1 MSKLRSVLC
10 RNINNIIP
18 QEEVGIMPWCCWPSV
33 GKIVKVTHSWV
44 ICLRRHYVG
53 PRWARIYIIPVGVCM
68 PC

>member
-1 MSKLRSVLC
+1 MSKLWSVLC
-10 RNINNIIP
+10 RNNNNIIP
-18 QEEVGIMPWCCWPSV
+18 QEVGIMPLCCWPSV

-44 ICLRRHYVG
+44 IYLRRHYVG